1 MSGIVGVGLQCINIQ
16 TGRSNIEPV
25 ADLPGC
31 RNREGPL
38 DNRGPPASIGCQLIH
53 GRRGTGGLEGLVIC
67 CRVTAISGGPSVAN
81 TGARLTVVVWVT
93 CGAAA

>member
-1 MSGIVGVGLQCINIQ
+1 MLS
-16 TGRSNIEPV
+16 RSRICLAAEIAQV
-25 ADLPGC
+25 
-31 RNREGPL
+31 PL
-38 DNRGPPASIGCQLIH
+38 ITAGPPESTGCQLMR

-67 CRVTAISGGPSVAN
+67 CRVTAVSGGPSIAN